1 MLNGRVTVIYSRS
14 YACGLEMEP
23 VTGGKIEDAP
33 SWVILVIHG
42 VRGIYGEL
50 SLLHLLFIWILHKH
64 HSP

>member
-1 MLNGRVTVIYSRS
+1 VIYSRS
-14 YACGLEMEP
+14 YACGLQMEA

-50 SLLHLLFIWILHKH
+50 GLLHLLYI
-64 HSP
+64 